1 MKKLVSTT
9 HDVKR
14 LFGWIGTISLV
25 LIIPVKAM
33 RWMDETLALKILTD
47 IAPSVL
53 GPAGLLF
60 LMLSSSGRLA
70 RFSLLQTTLLA
81 GVIALGIEFAQ
92 LLPRPGILAKLY
104 YTFDWLDVLASIL
117 SITAAYVTAQVI
129 IHTRTRN
136 YNSRN

>member
-1 MKKLVSTT
+1 
-9 HDVKR
+9 
-14 LFGWIGTISLV
+14 
-25 LIIPVKAM
+25 
-33 RWMDETLALKILTD
+33 MDETLALKILTD

-70 RFSLLQTTLLA
+70 RLSLFQTTLLA

-92 LLPRPGILAKLY
+92 FLPRPGILEKLY

-117 SITAAYVTAQVI
+117 SIFAGYIIARVI
-129 IHTRTRN
+129 INTKTRTDILK
-136 YNSRN
+136 

>member
-1 MKKLVSTT
+1 MKRLVSST
-9 HDVKR
+9 HDLKR

-60 LMLSSSGRLA
+60 LMLSTSGRLA
-70 RFSLLQTTLLA
+70 RLSLLQTTLLV
-81 GVIALGIEFAQ
+81 GVIALGFEFAQ

-104 YTFDWLDVLASIL
+104 YTFDWLDVIASLL
-117 SITAAYVTAQVI
+117 SIIIGYVFARVI
-129 IHTRTRN
+129 IRTKTRTDNLR
-136 YNSRN
+136 

>member
-1 MKKLVSTT
+1 MKRLVSST
-9 HDVKR
+9 HDVK
-14 LFGWIGTISLV
+14 LLLGWIGTISLV
-25 LIIPVKAM
+25 LIIPVKAL
-33 RWMDETLALKILTD
+33 RWIHETLADNIFTD

-70 RFSLLQTTLLA
+70 RLSLLQTALLA

-92 LLPRPGILAKLY
+92 LFPRPGILTKLY

-117 SITAAYVTAQVI
+117 SIFAGYMIASVI
-129 IHTRTRN
+129 IHKKTKTDKL
-136 YNSRN
+136 

>member
-1 MKKLVSTT
+1 MKRLVSA

-33 RWMDETLALKILTD
+33 RWMDESLALKILTD

-70 RFSLLQTTLLA
+70 RFSLLQTTYWI
-81 GVIALGIEFAQ
+81 VIAQDRLPSSSQGIGKLSTPDWQ
-92 LLPRPGILAKLY
+92 CVSKHIGILP
-104 YTFDWLDVLASIL
+104 
-117 SITAAYVTAQVI
+117 
-129 IHTRTRN
+129 HM
-136 YNSRN
+136 